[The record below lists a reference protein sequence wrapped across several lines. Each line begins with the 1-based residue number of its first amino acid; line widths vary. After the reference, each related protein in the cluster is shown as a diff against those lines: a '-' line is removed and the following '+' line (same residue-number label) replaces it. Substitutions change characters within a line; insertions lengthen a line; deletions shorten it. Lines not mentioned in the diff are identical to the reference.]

1 MSGCFTFHLN
11 EVTMEWNIG
20 ALVTLGIA
28 FAGSIVW
35 IIRLEGKVKLLNET
49 VNGSFGIHAV
59 LQEIRVDMK
68 SLNEK
73 MSGFTERF
81 GNVESDLKHLIKDH
95 DRITSCGGHNNM
107 E

>member
-1 MSGCFTFHLN
+1 
-11 EVTMEWNIG
+11 MEWNIG
-20 ALVTLGIA
+20 AFVTLGIA
-28 FAGSIVW
+28 LAGSIVW

-59 LQEIRVDMK
+59 LQEIRIDMK

-73 MSGFTERF
+73 MNSFANQF

-95 DRITSCGGHNNM
+95 DRITSCGNHPIT

>member
-1 MSGCFTFHLN
+1 
-11 EVTMEWNIG
+11 MEWNTG

-28 FAGSIVW
+28 FIGSVVW
-35 IIRLEGKVKLLNET
+35 IIRLEGKVKALNDT
-49 VNGSFGIHAV
+49 VNGSFGIHEV
-59 LQEIRVDMK
+59 LKEIRVDMK

-73 MSGFTERF
+73 MNSFANQF

-95 DRITSCGGHNNM
+95 DRITSCGNHPNM